1 MSRFITPIQVLKSRW
16 ERLLNTFQVKKQDSQ
31 ELFLDLVTAY
41 SSSGRYYHTL
51 EHIQQVL
58 ETIESIRTTNSTSR
72 WQSASF
78 PAIELA
84 AWFHDVIYDSK
95 SNDNEEKSAEY
106 CVIALNKLGIPISTI
121 EHVKQL
127 ILNTKR
133 HQALADDIDSQILLD
148 SDLAILGVPDWQY
161 KAYARS
167 IRQEYSWIAE
177 EAYRAGRKQ
186 VLQKFLQRE
195 RLYFTDRLFFDL
207 EIKARHNMQAE
218 VAALSSQLEFSCF
231 LSQKEVR
238 L

>member
-1 MSRFITPIQVLKSRW
+1 MSRFIIPIQVLKSRW
-16 ERLLNTFQVKKQDSQ
+16 ERLLNTFQVEQQDSQ

-78 PAIELA
+78 PTIGLA
-84 AWFHDVIYDSK
+84 AWFHDVIYDPQA
-95 SNDNEEKSAEY
+95 NDNEEKSADY
-106 CVIALNKLGIPISTI
+106 AVATLDRLGISTFTV
-121 EHVKQL
+121 ESVKQL
-127 ILNTKR
+127 ILNTKT
-133 HQALADDIDSQILLD
+133 HQALAEDIDSQILLD
-148 SDLAILGVPDWQY
+148 SDLAILGATEWQY

-177 EAYRAGRKQ
+177 EAYRVGRKQ

-195 RLYFTDRLFFDL
+195 RLYFTDRLFSDL
-207 EIKARHNMQAE
+207 EMRARHNMQTE

-231 LSQKEVR
+231 LGQKA
-238 L
+238 

>member
-1 MSRFITPIQVLKSRW
+1 MSHFIAPISVLKSSW
-16 ERLLNTFQVKKQDSQ
+16 ERLINTFQVEQQASQ

-58 ETIESIRTTNSTSR
+58 ETIENIRTTNPTPR
-72 WQSASF
+72 WQAANF
-78 PAIELA
+78 PAIALA
-84 AWFHDVIYDSK
+84 AWFHDAIYDPQA
-95 SNDNEEKSAEY
+95 NDNEEKSAEY
-106 CVIALNKLGIPISTI
+106 CVIALNKLGIPISVI

-133 HQALADDIDSQILLD
+133 HQALAEDIDSQILLD
-148 SDLAILGVPDWQY
+148 SDLAILGATEWQY

-186 VLQKFLQRE
+186 FLQKFLQRE
-195 RLYFTDRLFFDL
+195 RLYFTDRLFSDL
-207 EIKARHNMQAE
+207 EIRARQNMQAE
-218 VAALSSQLEFSCF
+218 VTALSSELEFSCF